1 MHILK
6 KNKILNLW
14 PLLLFGHP
22 KISSKIQNEN
32 QNNEDILQIYVRKS
46 VVRLQFT
53 PIDVEGFSQTEL
65 GEDALKEFQ
74 NLFRLD
80 AKKMIKIKNF

>member
-1 MHILK
+1 M
-6 KNKILNLW
+6 
-14 PLLLFGHP
+14 PLLLFGYP

-53 PIDVEGFSQTEL
+53 PIDVEGLTTEL
-65 GEDALKEFQ
+65 RGRSKEFQ
-74 NLFRLD
+74 IYLD
-80 AKKMIKIKNF
+80 